1 MSKTRDIGKLRDL
14 AKTYSLQGTK
24 NGRIFPY
31 FDPFTSKTAI
41 FKTRLEA
48 EKIKFMLF
56 AQQDLILEVVEN

>member
-1 MSKTRDIGKLRDL
+1 M